1 MNKGWA
7 IWITG
12 LPASGKSTIARHLV
26 KFLEKKNIRAQVL
39 ESDTLR
45 EVLTPEPTYSPQER
59 NTFYNSMVYIGT
71 LLSKN
76 GVNVIFDAVANKR
89 KWREKAR
96 ENIPRFI
103 EVFVNTPLNVCIERD
118 PKSIYKKAEEGKAT
132 TVPGTQAEYEET
144 TKPNII
150 VDGTVDP
157 QTSAK
162 KIVKAMRKNG
172 FID

>member
-12 LPASGKSTIARHLV
+12 LPASGKSTIARHLI
-26 KFLEKKNIRAQVL
+26 KILEKHEVNVQVL
-39 ESDTLR
+39 ESDILR
-45 EVLTPEPTYSPQER
+45 EVLTPHPTYSPQER

-89 KWREKAR
+89 KWRDKAR
-96 ENIPRFI
+96 ENIPRFMEI
-103 EVFVNTPLNVCIERD
+103 FVNTPLDVCIMRD
-118 PKSIYKKAEEGKAT
+118 PKGIYEEAEEGEAT
-132 TVPGTQAEYEET
+132 TVPGIQVEYEEP
-144 TKPNII
+144 KDPGVI
-150 VDGTVDP
+150 VDGTADP

-162 KIVKAMRKNG
+162 KIVKAMRENE
-172 FID
+172 FIT